1 MMHLD
6 VLRNPQIDQVGMVVP
21 DAVSAA
27 EKLDRILGI
36 GPFRVVEWPVEGV
49 DSEAT
54 YRGQPGRFRIRV
66 AFAQVG
72 PMQLELVEPLE
83 GDSIWSEFLQQRG
96 PGLHHVRL
104 SVHDFES
111 VVAGLE
117 AAGLEKVCSGTGFHV
132 GTRWA
137 YFDTTHLLNGLVVEI
152 RRTANPRQGEGE
164 WLTDGKRVGKQA
176 S

>member
-1 MMHLD
+1 MTHPNFLQ
-6 VLRNPQIDQVGMVVP
+6 NPEIDQVGMVVP

-27 EKLDRILGI
+27 EELYRILGI

-49 DSEAT
+49 DPEAT
-54 YRGQPGRFRIRV
+54 YRGQPGSFRIRV

-83 GDSIWSEFLQQRG
+83 GDSIWSEFLQQHG

-104 SVHDFES
+104 SLLDFES

-117 AAGLEKVCSGTGFHV
+117 AMGLEKVCSGTGFHV

-137 YFDTTHLLNGLVVEI
+137 YFDTSHLLNGLVVEI
-152 RRTANPRQGEGE
+152 RRKADQQMGEGE
-164 WLTDGKRVGKQA
+164 WLTDGRSVGT
-176 S
+176 STL